1 MKEEQSVT
9 NLITKCKFQLI
20 LNKSLYVEEIIDKSS
35 YEQVENR
42 LLERISSLYESMG
55 CNV

>member
-42 LLERISSLYESMG
+42 LLERISSLYESME